1 MPPMTGFMLITL
13 ALAEVRNSEGKLLVA
28 VASEFTYVAL
38 RHQFFIPI
46 TSSPN
51 EFVTFPQFS

>member
-1 MPPMTGFMLITL
+1 MLITL

-28 VASEFTYVAL
+28 VASEFSYVAS